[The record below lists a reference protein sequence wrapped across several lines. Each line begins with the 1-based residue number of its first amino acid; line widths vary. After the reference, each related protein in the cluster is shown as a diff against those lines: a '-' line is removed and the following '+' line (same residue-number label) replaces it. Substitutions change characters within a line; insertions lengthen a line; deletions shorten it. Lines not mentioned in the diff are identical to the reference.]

1 MTFLNVWHS
10 LLHWGTRTLQRIF
23 GSLCTNSFQLCI
35 GYGTIK
41 IKLKARTSST
51 AFVVGIGSFMA
62 YKLFCRMARSN
73 CLWTTL
79 DQLVQ
84 QRTLATMDSPSST
97 SPSRTVELT
106 EGFYAV
112 RLGGENE
119 LLRKLDEC
127 LCRKGSASTDVAGT
141 ARQDEKVA
149 VVQVRHGST
158 LRRLIRQ
165 NKRVQREGIEA
176 LQQEQNATE
185 GILMRGERRHKQ
197 KRDDDEES
205 MISGISNLTSASR
218 IKPNP
223 HAVERVPPLQL
234 PQEGESAAVTA
245 ASSAVSTPMS
255 ALLHCPN
262 ADEELCWENEFSS
275 ASEAGDVAD
284 ARQTDDEMGE
294 PEGLF
299 LFRERCNSLGSISQL
314 SAMKNLE
321 RMFRGM
327 PDWNAESNIDE
338 CHVGTQLQQQHQLVD
353 TALDNL
359 RDLDRLESSTN
370 VSSSMASGRLA
381 RRCWLEMEDGTNRPA
396 AAAFPREAYKIVGP
410 KLVEMKRLIAA
421 ERGRKQHFSA
431 CRSQG
436 LWELCGADV
445 GRRNSS
451 RFSSEKITMRAGGD
465 DGTEQYQKHQQQLL
479 TPMSSTGI
487 SSSTMV
493 DSVISCHSSLASTSA
508 FSTRQRSCTDDGGGD
523 AGVMFDSAIVSD
535 SAQSNL
541 GLGDGI
547 EHENEDD
554 FDGLSR
560 LAKDGVIRRFCPPNA
575 AAQIKASSSSNTTT
589 PAWFVCP
596 WLGEQPRVVLLIRG
610 LIASGMAPKTPRS
623 CGELDLAITTADLAI
638 NRIDAFDQSVLAKA
652 DVETL
657 CAIERVFL
665 LDATNVARA
674 AQSNHMLDD
683 VITHL
688 PKSRAG
694 LPGSLNKISQVAPVY
709 SGLQMHAEQFF
720 GFWKPL
726 SPHCVGVAQ
735 ASSTD
740 I

>member
-10 LLHWGTRTLQRIF
+10 LLQWGTRTLR
-23 GSLCTNSFQLCI
+23 SLCTNSFQLCI
-35 GYGTIK
+35 GYDTMK

-84 QRTLATMDSPSST
+84 QRTLATLVDPSST

-127 LCRKGSASTDVAGT
+127 LCGKDSASTDVAGT

-197 KRDDDEES
+197 ERDDDEES

-234 PQEGESAAVTA
+234 PQEDESAAVTA
-245 ASSAVSTPMS
+245 ASSSAVSTPMS

-275 ASEAGDVAD
+275 ASEAGDAVD

-327 PDWNAESNIDE
+327 PDWHAEPNIDE
-338 CHVGTQLQQQHQLVD
+338 CHLVGTQLQQQHQLVD

-359 RDLDRLESSTN
+359 RDLDRLESATN
-370 VSSSMASGRLA
+370 VSSSMASSRLA
-381 RRCWLEMEDGTNRPA
+381 RRCWLETEDGTNRPA

-410 KLVEMKRLIAA
+410 KSDFDFSEMSSICSRSQLIAA
-421 ERGRKQHFSA
+421 ERGRKQQQHFSA

-445 GRRNSS
+445 DRRNSS
-451 RFSSEKITMRAGGD
+451 RFSSEKITIGASGD
-465 DGTEQYQKHQQQLL
+465 DGTEQYQKHQQQQLL

-508 FSTRQRSCTDDGGGD
+508 FSTRQRSCTDDGAGGGD

-575 AAQIKASSSSNTTT
+575 AAQISDHSTPVRQYQKRAVAATQQRRRGSSAHGSENSLE
-589 PAWFVCP
+589 WF
-596 WLGEQPRVVLLIRG
+596 
-610 LIASGMAPKTPRS
+610 
-623 CGELDLAITTADLAI
+623 
-638 NRIDAFDQSVLAKA
+638 
-652 DVETL
+652 
-657 CAIERVFL
+657 
-665 LDATNVARA
+665 
-674 AQSNHMLDD
+674 
-683 VITHL
+683 
-688 PKSRAG
+688 
-694 LPGSLNKISQVAPVY
+694 Y
-709 SGLQMHAEQFF
+709 
-720 GFWKPL
+720 
-726 SPHCVGVAQ
+726 
-735 ASSTD
+735 
-740 I
+740 